1 MKKKNSENYIILE
14 HPDKTEELKNHLIN
28 KYKVEDFDIKTI
40 FAGETPAVKIL
51 EETEFLPFFSTK
63 KILHVKNSE
72 NLLKSDCELLK
83 EYFDKPLQH
92 ICLIVSG
99 KSIKQPLNKYIDVAA
114 EKDFTGLFQ
123 RIYKMGKRDDG
134 ERLVCLFREHLKNNE
149 KDFRTVISAGLM
161 YLRNIVRKQKKVDKQ
176 TLNKYKKL
184 QQLDFNLKTGQVHP
198 GSELEIFLFYL
209 FS

>member
-1 MKKKNSENYIILE
+1 M
-14 HPDKTEELKNHLIN
+14 
-28 KYKVEDFDIKTI
+28 
-40 FAGETPAVKIL
+40 
-51 EETEFLPFFSTK
+51 
-63 KILHVKNSE
+63 
-72 NLLKSDCELLK
+72 
-83 EYFDKPLQH
+83 
-92 ICLIVSG
+92 SG

-123 RIYKMGKRDDG
+123 RIYKMGTRDDG